1 MANFLIIDDTDGA
14 IDDVADKLR
23 QLGHEVDVQWP
34 RRALDGDI
42 ASGGVDAILLNM
54 GMREMTGWQVLT
66 LMKIRYP
73 EIPVGFIFNQSADLY
88 DERLQLVD
96 TIISRRELNLPEI
109 NEMTRLL
116 LRRWGRNGSH
126 KEPAVIGDTILEPS
140 GDGEVVR

>member
-1 MANFLIIDDTDGA
+1 MANFLIVDDTDGA
-14 IDDVADKLR
+14 IDDVAEKLR
-23 QLGHEVDVQWP
+23 QLGHDVEVQMP
-34 RRALDGDI
+34 RRALNGDI

-88 DERLQLVD
+88 DERLQMVD
-96 TIISRRELNLPEI
+96 TVISRTELHLPEL

-116 LRRWGRNGSH
+116 LSRRGRNGSH
-126 KEPAVIGDTILEPS
+126 EEPAVIGDTVLEAPS
-140 GDGEVVR
+140 GGEVVQ